1 MKSIAIKGMICI
13 MWPDRV
19 ASNNGMQQIGGARLG
34 ERFPKETELQFFLNQ
49 NNPEAKL
56 V

>member
-1 MKSIAIKGMICI
+1 

-19 ASNNGMQQIGGARLG
+19 AGNYGMQQKGARLG